1 MTKKLKEFC
10 HKLNNPPTLS
20 WCKLQKNGQKPSLPI
35 PSDDELIDASDGV
48 RPYFWAVVP
57 EEMEELW
64 DEVVEGPVEGVR
76 VQHLC
81 RVLADLLQSAER
93 ALARRVDFR
102 VQHLAE

>member
-1 MTKKLKEFC
+1 MGIEFC
-10 HKLNNPPTLS
+10 DSISSFFGTLL
-20 WCKLQKNGQKPSLPI
+20 LQKAWFNGNVCCL

-76 VQHLC
+76 V
-81 RVLADLLQSAER
+81 
-93 ALARRVDFR
+93 
-102 VQHLAE
+102 

>member
-1 MTKKLKEFC
+1 MELYVTK
-10 HKLNNPPTLS
+10 
-20 WCKLQKNGQKPSLPI
+20 SLVKRECVCCL
-35 PSDDELIDASDGV
+35 PSDDELIDAGDGV

-57 EEMEELW
+57 EEVEELW

-76 VQHLC
+76 VEHLR

-102 VQHLAE
+102 VQHLAK